1 MRTSHEKGTRMKYS
15 FIRLTMAVAA
25 AAIISPVQAQ
35 IASPTAAPP
44 PWPPAA
50 YPGGSF
56 PYAFPAP
63 TPEDAYQGRVDKPLE
78 LRTARRTAAIGDA
91 RAEP

>member
-1 MRTSHEKGTRMKYS
+1 MKYS

-44 PWPPAA
+44 PRPPAA

-56 PYAFPAP
+56 PYAFPRTDP
-63 TPEDAYQGRVDKPLE
+63 GGCLSGRVDKPLE